1 MNPPISHQPHP
12 NMNKELTYEAAMQR
26 LEALARE
33 MEAGQVPIDELAAKL
48 QEAQQL
54 LRFCQDKLTKA
65 DAEVQKL
72 LQPNE

>member
-1 MNPPISHQPHP
+1 
-12 NMNKELTYEAAMQR
+12 MNKELTYEAAMQR

>member
-1 MNPPISHQPHP
+1 
-12 NMNKELTYEAAMQR
+12 MQR

-72 LQPNE
+72 LQADD

>member
-1 MNPPISHQPHP
+1 
-12 NMNKELTYEAAMQR
+12 MNKELTYEAAMQR

-54 LRFCQDKLTKA
+54 LCFCQDKLTKA

>member
-1 MNPPISHQPHP
+1 M
-12 NMNKELTYEAAMQR
+12 LTYETAMQR

-72 LQPNE
+72 LQTGE

>member
-1 MNPPISHQPHP
+1 MINYIMPTPSSP
-12 NMNKELTYEAAMQR
+12 LTYEAAMQR

-72 LQPNE
+72 LQADD

>member
-1 MNPPISHQPHP
+1 
-12 NMNKELTYEAAMQR
+12 MQR
-26 LEALARE
+26 LETLARE
-33 MEAGQVPIDELAAKL
+33 METGEVPIDALAAKL

-72 LQPNE
+72 LQANE

>member
-1 MNPPISHQPHP
+1 
-12 NMNKELTYEAAMQR
+12 MNKELTYEAAMQR

-54 LRFCQDKLTKA
+54 LRFCHDKLTKA

>member
-1 MNPPISHQPHP
+1 MPQP
-12 NMNKELTYEAAMQR
+12 LTYESAMQR

-33 MEAGQVPIDELAAKL
+33 MEAGEVPIDTLAAKL

-54 LRFCQDKLTKA
+54 LHFCQDKLTKA

-72 LQPNE
+72 LQADE